1 MKDIIP
7 EENPDYRLLDSGA
20 GRKLESFSGYLADRP
35 EPQADWSRSLPRS
48 AWDGADSVCRKAGQW
63 LVRKDPPEPWIFRW
77 KGLKLRLKLA
87 PYKHTGVF
95 PEQQANWEWLEETV
109 GQMGPEPEVLNLF
122 AYTGG
127 ATLACARAGARVCHV
142 DSSKPA
148 VAWARENQA
157 LSGLSDRPVRW
168 IVDDCLKFVTREA
181 RRGARYQGMIM
192 DPPAFGRGPGGKVFK
207 FDRDVPKL
215 LEACRG
221 LLAEGPN
228 FYLINSYNAGLEAG
242 ELRDLAAPMRPTG
255 QFECGRLGLRQES
268 GGRTLPCGVYAR
280 FRSPM
285 N

>member
-35 EPQADWSRSLPRS
+35 EPQADWPRSLPRS
-48 AWDGADSVCRKAGQW
+48 AWDGAGSVCRKAGQW

-255 QFECGRLGLRQES
+255 EIECGRLGLRQES